1 MMRKQRNNLKI
12 TNTFAIFGSFLCFF
26 FLWKSMI
33 QTSIDI
39 TKSLRQQFLAS
50 YPMICDLQ
58 WDNKTTR
65 RMSPE
70 RMVEPMPMF
79 RCLAL
84 NAMYALLNAQTKVCS
99 AII

>member
-1 MMRKQRNNLKI
+1 
-12 TNTFAIFGSFLCFF
+12 
-26 FLWKSMI
+26 
-33 QTSIDI
+33 
-39 TKSLRQQFLAS
+39 
-50 YPMICDLQ
+50 MICDLQ
-58 WDNKTTR
+58 WDNKITK

>member
-1 MMRKQRNNLKI
+1 
-12 TNTFAIFGSFLCFF
+12 
-26 FLWKSMI
+26 
-33 QTSIDI
+33 
-39 TKSLRQQFLAS
+39 
-50 YPMICDLQ
+50 MICDLQ

-65 RMSPE
+65 RVSPE

-84 NAMYALLNAQTKVCS
+84 NAIYALLNAQTKVCS

>member
-26 FLWKSMI
+26 LCKSMI
-33 QTSIDI
+33 QTCIDI
-39 TKSLRQQFLAS
+39 TKSLRQQLLAS

-65 RMSPE
+65 RVSPE